1 MRVVLLFV
9 VFILSGCG
17 SITGGPTPTP
27 DPIAGEVTLVS
38 PPQGSVIYASTVYV
52 SGSLAG
58 IDRKSLLVRLMK
70 PDGGVIA
77 QARIE
82 ATEGEW
88 GAEIIHG
95 YTGEPTPVTVEVV
108 PAIAAEAGVLAQ
120 SQILFGVL
128 SERPEGAFI
137 NILTPQDG
145 VEVGGDTVQIMG
157 TASGIE
163 GNTLLVELIGDSGEV
178 IESETIVLMSR
189 YAIDETPWTAALTP
203 GEYRGNAVLQ
213 VTGGEVIERL
223 TVLVG
228 ESAG

>member
-1 MRVVLLFV
+1 MRVLLLFV
-9 VFILSGCG
+9 VFILCGCG
-17 SITGGPTPTP
+17 SIIGGPTPTP
-27 DPIAGEVTLVS
+27 DPMAGEVTLLS
-38 PPQGSVIYASTVYV
+38 PSQGSVIYASTVYV
-52 SGSLAG
+52 SGTLAAVEQ
-58 IDRKSLLVRLMK
+58 KSLLVRLIK

-77 QARIE
+77 QARVE
-82 ATEGEW
+82 ANAGEW
-88 GAEIIHG
+88 RTEIIHG
-95 YTGEPTPVTVEVV
+95 YTGEPTLVTVEVV

-120 SQILFGVL
+120 SDILFGVL

-145 VEVGGDTVQIMG
+145 LEVGGDTVQIMG

-178 IESETIVLMSR
+178 IGSETISLTGR
-189 YAIDETPWTAALTP
+189 YPIDETPWTAALTL

-213 VTGGEVIERL
+213 VTGGEVVERL